1 MLAIVMAAALAAAA
15 APQSLNGDW
24 VVDLTP
30 PGGEPYLKGMSLTLA
45 ADGTVTGS
53 FYDSD
58 IQAGRWKTGL
68 GRTCVSFRTTDGAGP
83 YHTAACLE
91 GDRLT
96 GQTWAE
102 HRNFV
107 FVWNSRRAAPDDL
120 KQPWW

>member
-1 MLAIVMAAALAAAA
+1 MLAMLMAAALAASTSPETLA
-15 APQSLNGDW
+15 GDW

-30 PGGEPYLKGMSLTLA
+30 SASAAPYLKRMSLTLA
-45 ADGTVTGS
+45 ADGTVSGS

-58 IQAGRWKTGL
+58 IQAGRWKTSK
-68 GRTCVSFRTTDGAGP
+68 GRACVSFRTTDGKGP

-91 GDRLT
+91 GERLT

-107 FVWNSRRAAPDDL
+107 FVWDARRAPAAS
-120 KQPWW
+120 Q

>member
-1 MLAIVMAAALAAAA
+1 MLAILIAASLAASA
-15 APQSLNGDW
+15 APETLAGDW

-30 PGGEPYLKGMSLTLA
+30 SASAAPYLKAMSLTLA

-58 IQAGRWKTGL
+58 IQAGRWKASK
-68 GRTCVSFRTTDGAGP
+68 GRTCVSFRTTDGKGP
-83 YHTAACLE
+83 YHTAACLDA
-91 GDRLT
+91 GRLT

-107 FVWNSRRAAPDDL
+107 FVWDARRVPPAAS
-120 KQPWW
+120 Q